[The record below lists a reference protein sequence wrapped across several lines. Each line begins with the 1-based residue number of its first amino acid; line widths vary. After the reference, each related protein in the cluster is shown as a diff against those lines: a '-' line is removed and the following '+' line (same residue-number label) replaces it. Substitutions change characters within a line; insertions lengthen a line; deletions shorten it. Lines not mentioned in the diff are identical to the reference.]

1 MAARKDIT
9 AGLRKALV
17 RNGLGKICEVSGLTR
32 LTGGAMMESWRFE
45 ADGKTYVLRRAPSLA
60 FMEGR
65 TFGHDVEA
73 AIVQAAHD
81 AGVKAP
87 KVLLVLEESDGLG
100 SGFVMEALP
109 GTPDPRA
116 ILDMETPGLLLED
129 AARDLARI
137 HSLGSQDVPASV
149 PRMNYAEAVAGLAEQ
164 FETAGGDRPIVA
176 LGLKW
181 LADNLPAPV
190 DPVLC
195 HGDFRLG
202 NILADRG
209 RLSGVL
215 DWEIA
220 HFGDRHEDLAFAC
233 LPVWRFGR
241 VDRPAMG
248 LGSLDAFFAAY
259 EAESGARIDRQRFG
273 FWMIY
278 RTVWWALGC
287 LRQGHV
293 WRSGEDRMV
302 ERVVISRRASEQE
315 VDLLLL
321 LEEHASREERQR
333 PLPDP
338 GPARRAPEGESSAGE
353 IATAVGEWLATLKDK
368 VEGHDRFQLAVA
380 RNALGIV
387 AREERSRPDPH
398 DRALSQ
404 EILAGRKGL
413 ATAGLLAS
421 LKRQALD
428 TLASDIPKYPMLA
441 VASEKW
447 GDVSRQGEN

>member
-1 MAARKDIT
+1 MVGKSQLID
-9 AGLRKALV
+9 
-17 RNGLGKICEVSGLTR
+17 GLGRALARVGKGEPTGLQR
-32 LTGGAMMESWRFE
+32 LTGGAMMESSRFE
-45 ADGKTYVLRRAPSLA
+45 SDGKAYVLRRAPSSE
-60 FMEGR
+60 FMDGR
-65 TFGHDVEA
+65 PFGHDVEA
-73 AIVQAAHD
+73 AIVQAAHG
-81 AGVKAP
+81 AGVTAP
-87 KVLLVLEESDGLG
+87 QVLLVLEQGDGLG

-116 ILDMETPGLLLED
+116 ILAMDTPDLLLED

-137 HSLGSQDVPASV
+137 HSLGPSDVPDAVST
-149 PRMNYAEAVAGLAEQ
+149 MDYADAVAGLKQQFAE
-164 FETAGGDRPIVA
+164 AGGDRPIVA
-176 LGLKW
+176 LGLQW
-181 LADNLPAPV
+181 LENNLPDPV
-190 DPVLC
+190 APVLC

-202 NILADRG
+202 NILAEGG
-209 RLSGVL
+209 RLTGVL
-215 DWEIA
+215 DWEIV
-220 HFGDRHEDLAFAC
+220 HFGDPHEDLAFAC

-248 LGSLDAFFAAY
+248 LGSLETFFAAY
-259 EAESGARIDRQRFG
+259 ERESGRQVDRQRFG

-321 LEEHASREERQR
+321 LEDHAPREERQR
-333 PLPDP
+333 PLPE
-338 GPARRAPEGESSAGE
+338 PARAPADREGESSAGE
-353 IATAVGEWLATLKDK
+353 IAAAVSEWLATLKDK

-387 AREERSRPDPH
+387 MREERSRPDPH
-398 DRALSQ
+398 DRALAKA
-404 EILAGRKGL
+404 IIAGDKDL
-413 ATAGLLAS
+413 ATPGMLAS

-428 TLASDIPKYPMLA
+428 TLAADIPKYPMLA
-441 VASEKW
+441 VARDKW
-447 GDVSRQGEN
+447 GDTSPNGEK

>member
-1 MAARKDIT
+1 MVDESAII
-9 AGLRKALV
+9 AGLERALARV
-17 RNGLGKICEVSGLTR
+17 GKGRPSGLKR
-32 LTGGAMMESWRFE
+32 LTGGAMMESSRFE
-45 ADGKTYVLRRAPSLA
+45 SDGEAYVLRRAPSME

-65 TFGHDVEA
+65 PFGHADEA

-81 AGVKAP
+81 AGVSAP
-87 KVLLVLEESDGLG
+87 NVLVVLEEADGLG
-100 SGFVMEALP
+100 SGFVMEALA

-116 ILDMETPGLLLED
+116 ILAMETPDLLLED

-137 HSLGSQDVPASV
+137 HSLGPADVPDAVSTKD
-149 PRMNYAEAVAGLAEQ
+149 YGAAVAGLKQQ
-164 FETAGGDRPIVA
+164 FEDAGGDRPIVA
-176 LGLKW
+176 LGLAW
-181 LADNLPAPV
+181 LADNLPEPV
-190 DPVLC
+190 EPVMC

-202 NILADRG
+202 NILADEG
-209 RLSGVL
+209 RLTGVL
-215 DWEIA
+215 DWEIV
-220 HFGDRHEDLAFAC
+220 HFGDPHEDLAFAC

-248 LGSLDAFFAAY
+248 LGALETFFAAY
-259 EAESGARIDRQRFG
+259 EDESGRKVDRARFD

-321 LEEHASREERQR
+321 LEEMAPREERQR
-333 PLPDP
+333 PLPDAAP
-338 GPARRAPEGESSAGE
+338 KRAEPRGESSAGE
-353 IATAVGEWLATLKDK
+353 IAAAVSEWLATLKDK
-368 VEGHDRFQLAVA
+368 IEGHDRFQLAVA

-387 AREERSRPDPH
+387 TREEEARPDPH
-398 DRALSQ
+398 DRALAQ
-404 EILAGRKGL
+404 AILAGEQSL
-413 ATAGLLAS
+413 ATQGLLAS

-428 TLASDIPKYPMLA
+428 TLAADIPKYSMLA
-441 VASEKW
+441 VARDKW
-447 GDVSRQGEN
+447 GDTTPQGER